1 LSGASVS
8 NQILNMKK
16 TLRLILGDQL
26 NERHS
31 WFSEVNENVVYL
43 MMEIRQETDY
53 VTHHIQKVT
62 AFFTAMR
69 SFSAQLKAQGHQMI
83 YLTINDSSNRQTLA
97 DNIHSIMKEGKFEFF
112 QYLLPDE
119 YRLDH
124 QLKKIAAE
132 LSVPAEAVDTEHFLT
147 KRDDIGDFFKDKK
160 QFLMEN
166 FYRNMRKEH
175 DILMDGK
182 EPVGGKW
189 NYDQD
194 NRNKYKG
201 EVPIPPA
208 YTYKV
213 DVAEVVR
220 DIEQAGIQTLGEI
233 DSDNFHWPTDRK
245 QALQF
250 ARYFCR
256 ELLPYFG
263 TYQDAM
269 HTEEKFL
276 FHSRIS
282 FALNSKLIGPKELVQ
297 KVEEAWEEE
306 QNTIDIAQA
315 EGFIR
320 QVIGWREYMRGIYWA
335 KMPDFAELN
344 FFGHRRKLPDF
355 YWTGE
360 TKMKCMEKSIKQSLS
375 EAYAHHIQRLM
386 VTGNFALLNMTDPTE
401 VDKWYLGIY
410 IDAIEWVEIT
420 NTRGMSQ
427 YADGGI
433 VGSKPYLASAN
444 YMNKMS
450 NYCSNCHYDYKKKVG
465 EKACPFNS
473 LYWNFYQTHREKLEK
488 NQRVAMMYR
497 TWDKKSESEKEQLLT
512 QAEYYLNQIN
522 SL

>member
-1 LSGASVS
+1 ML
-8 NQILNMKK
+8 
-16 TLRLILGDQL
+16 
-26 NERHS
+26 
-31 WFSEVNENVVYL
+31 
-43 MMEIRQETDY
+43 
-53 VTHHIQKVT
+53 
-62 AFFTAMR
+62 
-69 SFSAQLKAQGHQMI
+69 
-83 YLTINDSSNRQTLA
+83 
-97 DNIHSIMKEGKFEFF
+97 
-112 QYLLPDE
+112 
-119 YRLDH
+119 
-124 QLKKIAAE
+124 
-132 LSVPAEAVDTEHFLT
+132 
-147 KRDDIGDFFKDKK
+147 
-160 QFLMEN
+160 
-166 FYRNMRKEH
+166 KEH

-182 EPVGGKW
+182 DPVGGKW

-208 YTYKV
+208 YSYKQ
-213 DVAEVVR
+213 DVEEVVG
-220 DIEQAGIQTLGEI
+220 DIEKAGIKTIGEI
-233 DSDNFHWPTDRK
+233 DPQKFHWPIDRK

-256 ELLPYFG
+256 ELLPFFG

-282 FALNSKLIGPKELVQ
+282 FALNSKLISPKELVE
-297 KVEEAWEEE
+297 KVEEAWE
-306 QNTIDIAQA
+306 QNSDAINIAQV

-335 KMPDFAELN
+335 KMPDYAKMN
-344 FFGHRRKLPDF
+344 FFEHDRKLPAF

-375 EAYAHHIQRLM
+375 DAYAHHIQRLM
-386 VTGNFALLNMTDPTE
+386 VTGNFALLNMTDPAE

-427 YADGGI
+427 YADGGV

-444 YMNKMS
+444 YMHKMS
-450 NYCSNCHYDYKKKVG
+450 NYCSNCYYDHKKKVG

-473 LYWNFYQTHREKLEK
+473 LYWNFYNVHRDKLEK
-488 NQRVAMMYR
+488 NQRIAMMYR
-497 TWDKKSESEKEQLLT
+497 TWDKKSTTDKDELLT
-512 QAEYYLNQIN
+512 QAEYYLKHIDD
-522 SL
+522 L